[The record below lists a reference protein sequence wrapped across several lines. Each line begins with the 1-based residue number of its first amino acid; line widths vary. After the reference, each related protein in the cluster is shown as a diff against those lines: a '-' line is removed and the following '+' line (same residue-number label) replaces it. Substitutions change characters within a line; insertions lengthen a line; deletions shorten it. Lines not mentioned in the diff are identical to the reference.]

1 MNFKR
6 LIHSFKDALK
16 GAIFVFRNEQNFRI
30 QVFISI
36 LVILLANYF
45 PLSKGELIVIVL
57 LIFLV
62 LILELL
68 NSAVEKMADVLK
80 PRLSFQIKIVKD
92 IMAAIVFFAAIASVI
107 IGVIV
112 FWPHL
117 VALFIQK

>member
-16 GAIFVFRNEQNFRI
+16 GVIFVFRNEQNFRI
-30 QVFISI
+30 QIFISI

-107 IGVIV
+107 IGGIV